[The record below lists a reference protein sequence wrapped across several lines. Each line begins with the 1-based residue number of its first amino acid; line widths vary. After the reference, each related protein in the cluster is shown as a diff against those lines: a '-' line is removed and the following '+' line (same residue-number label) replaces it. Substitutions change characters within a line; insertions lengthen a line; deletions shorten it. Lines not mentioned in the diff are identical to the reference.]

1 MVEADI
7 WDFVLWAVYI
17 VVKDREKG
25 RKKIG
30 IKHYAKIGKI
40 PKDEVGCS
48 RVLDGVMRK
57 RDTIHP
63 KRRRIENPKIILLDC
78 LLEYIRRASE

>member
-17 VVKDREKG
+17 VVRDREKG
-25 RKKIG
+25 RKKID
-30 IKHYAKIGKI
+30 IKNYARIGKI

-57 RDTIHP
+57 RDTIH
-63 KRRRIENPKIILLDC
+63 KGRRIENPKIILLDC